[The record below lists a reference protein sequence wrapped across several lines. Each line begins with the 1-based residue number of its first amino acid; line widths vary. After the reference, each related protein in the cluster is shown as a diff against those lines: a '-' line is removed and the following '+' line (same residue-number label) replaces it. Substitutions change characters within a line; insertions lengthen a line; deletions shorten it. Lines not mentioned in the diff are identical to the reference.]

1 MDYNLVLIFVY
12 LFIKISC
19 EEQIEV
25 NVIAITGVVNQKYD
39 SKKSECTFDI
49 FCEVNK
55 NITNNISKISITLE
69 VRKYPIDDQ
78 AQIEAKCF
86 IKPVRVAQNSVS
98 ETCLKCSIDTTLY
111 SFIKEDTILIYS
123 DNIKQ
128 DPEKMNEVK
137 FNFENFDELKDLIEV
152 NALNLNNL
160 NDESCIHNNYLFEIN
175 TNDDFGENPLLES
188 TICRIGISDD
198 EFHKLARCAIPMKGK
213 KMKCYVDVEEKKY
226 KKGDNIVIGEQEVVP
241 CDNGQAIKFSIGS
254 KQILSVKEECGETIF
269 TNNKYLYFSKL
280 LFSLLYIFILF

>member
-1 MDYNLVLIFVY
+1 MDYKLVLIFVY

-25 NVIAITGVVNQKYD
+25 IVTAITGVVNQKYD

-55 NITNNISKISITLE
+55 SITNNISKIRVTLE
-69 VRKYPIDDQ
+69 VRKFPIDDQ
-78 AQIEAKCF
+78 HLIIAKCF

-123 DNIKQ
+123 DNIEQ
-128 DPEKMNEVK
+128 DPEKTNEVI
-137 FNFENFDELKDLIEV
+137 FNFENFDKLKDLIEV

-160 NDESCIHNNYLFEIN
+160 NEESCIHNNYLFEIN
-175 TNDDFGENPLLES
+175 TNVDFKENPLLES

-198 EFHKLARCAIPMKGK
+198 EFHKLARCAIPMKGT

-241 CDNGQAIKFSIGS
+241 CDNGQAINFTINL
-254 KQILSVKEECGETIF
+254 KQILSVKEECGETVF
-269 TNNKYLYFSKL
+269 TNNNYLYFSKL

>member
-1 MDYNLVLIFVY
+1 MDYKLVLIFVY

-25 NVIAITGVVNQKYD
+25 NVIAITGVLNQKYD

-69 VRKYPIDDQ
+69 VRKYPIDNQDK
-78 AQIEAKCF
+78 IEAKCF

-98 ETCLKCSIDTTLY
+98 ETCLKCFINTTLY
-111 SFIKEDTILIYS
+111 SFIKEDTILNYS
-123 DNIKQ
+123 DNISQ
-128 DPEKMNEVK
+128 TEKINEVK
-137 FNFENFDELKDLIEV
+137 FIFGNFDKLKDLIEV

-175 TNDDFGENPLLES
+175 TNVDFGENPLLES

-198 EFHKLARCAIPMKGK
+198 EFHKLARCVIPMKGK

-254 KQILSVKEECGETIF
+254 KQILSVKEECGETVF
-269 TNNKYLYFSKL
+269 TNNNYLYFSKL

>member
-1 MDYNLVLIFVY
+1 MDYKLVLIFVY

-25 NVIAITGVVNQKYD
+25 IVTAITGVVNQKYD

-55 NITNNISKISITLE
+55 NITNNISKIRVTLE
-69 VRKYPIDDQ
+69 VRKFPIDDQ
-78 AQIEAKCF
+78 HLIIAKCF

-123 DNIKQ
+123 DNLEQ
-128 DPEKMNEVK
+128 DPEKTNDVI
-137 FNFENFDELKDLIEV
+137 FNFENFDKLKDLIEV

-160 NDESCIHNNYLFEIN
+160 NEESCIYNNYLFEIN
-175 TNDDFGENPLLES
+175 TNVDFKENPLLES

-198 EFHKLARCAIPMKGK
+198 EFHKLARCAIPMKGT

-226 KKGDNIVIGEQEVVP
+226 KKGDNIIIDEQEVVP
-241 CDNGQAIKFSIGS
+241 CDNGQAIKFSISS

-269 TNNKYLYFSKL
+269 TNNNYLYFSKL